1 MNTKTLLLVVGL
13 AALSGRAT
21 AYTAIA
27 LGTANNPKYEHY
39 GYSHLP
45 QPKAVVEKRALENCS
60 LSGGNNPRIVLS
72 SGGSGYYAV
81 ASGSVGQGH
90 VFGWAGPLTN
100 EKAAATAAIENCKQR
115 GGGDPKIRAQWT
127 EHAKG
132 WKPS

>member
-1 MNTKTLLLVVGL
+1 MNKKILLFLVGL
-13 AALSGRAT
+13 AAFGSRAT

-27 LGTANNPKYEHY
+27 LGTGNSPNYEHY

-45 QPKAVVEKRALENCS
+45 QPREVVEKHALENCS
-60 LSGGNNPRIVLS
+60 LSGGKNPRIVLS

-81 ASGSVGQGH
+81 ASGEVGHGR
-90 VFGWAGPLTN
+90 VFGWAGPLPN
-100 EKAAATAAIENCKQR
+100 EKAAATVAVANCKQR
-115 GGGDPKIRAQWT
+115 GGADPKVRAQWT